1 MLNDNNVLHT
11 LCSYSVKFFI
21 LQINQQLSRMHATVI
36 SAFGI
41 VYLLFLFL
49 GHLSAQITVSPST
62 FNPLMVDSKPEPATK
77 TLGTLIIIIQKGG

>member
-1 MLNDNNVLHT
+1 
-11 LCSYSVKFFI
+11 
-21 LQINQQLSRMHATVI
+21 MHATVI

-77 TLGTLIIIIQKGG
+77 NSWHINNYYPKRWLINMNSSDKKLRQSYDYRPLHNPLYG